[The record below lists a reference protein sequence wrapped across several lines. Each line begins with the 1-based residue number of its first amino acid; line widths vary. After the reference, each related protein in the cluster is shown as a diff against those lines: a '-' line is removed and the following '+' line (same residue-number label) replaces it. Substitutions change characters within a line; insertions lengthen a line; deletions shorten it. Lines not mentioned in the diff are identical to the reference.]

1 MTPNVGSMI
10 DRSGSILLRGENDPV
25 RGANLLDQSTY
36 GGREG
41 GEN

>member
-25 RGANLLDQSTY
+25 DQTTY
-36 GGREG
+36 GGGEG